1 MPPSNHP
8 EALQSAFVI
17 GRQHVAELI
26 DEDIEVLLRG
36 IAGVRVGIAYNPDL
50 ALGGVLLQGISVSDI
65 LSDR

>member
-1 MPPSNHP
+1 
-8 EALQSAFVI
+8 
-17 GRQHVAELI
+17 
-26 DEDIEVLLRG
+26 LLRG